1 MITSSEIAMK
11 RSGVTAVNQTLD
23 VRALYL
29 EKGETY
35 LHDAPHT
42 IKKLNPDGQAVMSVD
57 LAKENPQVAFVCGD
71 RVSCILVQPSGGV
84 RVVCFYDLESG
95 HILRGARE
103 FPIQYYQPNA
113 IRNGDQIIVS
123 SSYGLFCFNSHGS
136 LIKQVKV
143 DYPTMHRKGYE
154 TFRQNTF
161 LNVLDMCNYDQYAV
175 LLLMESTIYRVDLQS
190 GHSKLVTYVADNAK
204 SIHCNNT
211 FIFIG
216 VSRESRSDS
225 PIEKIL
231 VFDRVSGKL

>member
-1 MITSSEIAMK
+1 MITSSEIAIK

-71 RVSCILVQPSGGV
+71 RVTCILVRGAGEL
-84 RVVCFYDLESG
+84 VVCFYDLESG
-95 HILRGARE
+95 HILLDGRGSI
-103 FPIQYYQPNA
+103 IQSSQPNA

-123 SSYGLFCFNSHGS
+123 SSGGLVCFNNHGS

-143 DYPTMHRKGYE
+143 DYSTMNH
-154 TFRQNTF
+154 
-161 LNVLDMCNYDQYAV
+161 
-175 LLLMESTIYRVDLQS
+175 
-190 GHSKLVTYVADNAK
+190 
-204 SIHCNNT
+204 
-211 FIFIG
+211 
-216 VSRESRSDS
+216 
-225 PIEKIL
+225 
-231 VFDRVSGKL
+231 

>member
-1 MITSSEIAMK
+1 MITSSEITIK
-11 RSGVTAVNQTLD
+11 SSGVTPVMQTLN
-23 VRALYL
+23 VKALYL

-35 LHDAPHT
+35 FYDGTQT
-42 IKKLNPDGQAVMSVD
+42 IKKLNPDGQAVRAVD
-57 LAKENPQVAFVCGD
+57 LAKDTQAAFICGN
-71 RVSCILVQPSGGV
+71 RVILVRPSGGV

-113 IRNGDQIIVS
+113 IRNGDQIIVNS
-123 SSYGLFCFNSHGS
+123 QYGLVCFNSHGS

-143 DYPTMHRKGYE
+143 DCPSMNRKGSE
-154 TFRQNTF
+154 TSRYNDY
-161 LNVLDMCNYDQYAV
+161 LNALDMCYYDQYAV
-175 LLLMESTIYRVDLQS
+175 LLLMESTIYRADLQS

-211 FIFIG
+211 FIFVG
-216 VSRESRSDS
+216 VSRESGLKS
-225 PIEKIL
+225 PIEKML

>member
-1 MITSSEIAMK
+1 MITSSEITIK
-11 RSGVTAVNQTLD
+11 RSRVTAITQPLV
-23 VRALYL
+23 VRTLYL

-35 LHDAPHT
+35 LYDGART
-42 IKKLNPDGQAVMSVD
+42 IKKLTPDGQAVMAVD
-57 LAKENPQVAFVCGD
+57 LAKDTQVAFVCGN
-71 RVSCILVQPSGGV
+71 RVILVRPSGGV

-103 FPIQYYQPNA
+103 FPIQYYQQNA
-113 IRNGDQIIVS
+113 IRNGDQIIVNS
-123 SSYGLFCFNSHGS
+123 QYGLVCFNNHGS

-143 DYPTMHRKGYE
+143 DCPSMNRKGSE
-154 TFRQNTF
+154 TSRYNDY
-161 LNVLDMCNYDQYAV
+161 LNVSDMCYYDQYAV

-211 FIFIG
+211 FIFVG
-216 VSRESRSDS
+216 VSRESGSKS

-231 VFDRVSGKL
+231 VFDRVSGTL

>member
-1 MITSSEIAMK
+1 
-11 RSGVTAVNQTLD
+11 
-23 VRALYL
+23 
-29 EKGETY
+29 
-35 LHDAPHT
+35 
-42 IKKLNPDGQAVMSVD
+42 MSVD

-71 RVSCILVQPSGGV
+71 RVTCILVRGSGEL
-84 RVVCFYDLESG
+84 VVCFYDLESG
-95 HILRGARE
+95 HILQDGRGSI
-103 FPIQYYQPNA
+103 IQSSQPNA

-154 TFRQNTF
+154 TCRQNTF
-161 LNVLDMCNYDQYAV
+161 LNVLDMCYYDQYAV

-216 VSRESRSDS
+216 VSRESGSQS
-225 PIEKIL
+225 PVEKIL
-231 VFDRVSGKL
+231 VFDRVSGKLWFLHNLSRSLHCMAFKRIANPHKSGQSSLLNMLWLFHKQNLWGQTFW